1 MCFSDCF
8 SLKKLIIISPHFPPS
23 NLTAVHR
30 ARIFTNHLSRFGWEP
45 IVLTVNKNF
54 YEEKLDFELT
64 TLIKPNLRIENV
76 TAFPVT
82 NIRLFGDI
90 GIRAFYQLYK
100 RALNLCR
107 TEKVDF
113 IYILIP
119 SFYTSL
125 LGRLIFSKLKIP
137 YGIDYIDPW
146 VHHFPGSNIL
156 FSRAWFST
164 KLANFLEPV
173 AVKKASLI
181 TGVSEDYYL
190 PIISRYKTL
199 SKNLISAAMPF
210 GVELNDHIVALNNVD
225 SSTKSRLVSLFKNSP
240 FFSKNGKIKLVY
252 AGALLPKSWSLLNQ
266 IFLSLTQESNSLDFE
281 FYFIGTGGAVEKI
294 AKKYPLWNKNIFEL
308 SSRIAYLDVL
318 RILDQTDGIFILG
331 SIESHYSPSKI
342 FQAILSKKPILAVL
356 HYNSSAIKILS
367 DSNTSCS
374 LLLDDETDISSFGIS
389 FITKLREFYLF
400 CNSFDSKKI
409 NLSVI
414 DEFTGESVTR
424 LLVNAINKSII

>member
-1 MCFSDCF
+1 MI
-8 SLKKLIIISPHFPPS
+8 SLRKIIIISPHFPPS

-30 ARIFTNHLSRFGWEP
+30 ARIFTNHLSRLGWEP
-45 IVLTVNKNF
+45 IVLTVNEKF
-54 YEEKLDFELT
+54 YEEKLDLELSN
-64 TLIKPNLRIENV
+64 LINPNLRIDSV

-82 NIRLFGDI
+82 KVRLFGDI
-90 GIRAFYQLYK
+90 GIRAFFQLYK
-100 RALNLCR
+100 RAINLCR

-125 LGRLIFSKLKIP
+125 LGRLIYSKLKIP

-146 VHHFPGSNIL
+146 VHDFPGSNIL

-164 KLANFLEPV
+164 KLANILEPI
-173 AVKKASLI
+173 AVKNAYLI

-190 PIISRYKTL
+190 PILSRYKTL
-199 SKNLISAAMPF
+199 SKNLVNAAMPF
-210 GVELNDHIVALNNVD
+210 GVEINDHIVALNKSD
-225 SSTKSRLVSLFKNSP
+225 SFIKSRLVSVFKNSP
-240 FFSKNGKIKLVY
+240 FYFKNGKIKLVY

-266 IFLSLTQESNSLDFE
+266 MFLSLSQESNSLDFE

-294 AKKYPLWNKNIFEL
+294 AKKYPLWNKYIFEI

-356 HYNSSAIKILS
+356 HYNSSVVNILS
-367 DSNTSCS
+367 ESNACCS
-374 LLLDDETDISSFGIS
+374 LLLNDESDISSFGTS
-389 FITKLREFYLF
+389 FLAKLKEFQLF
-400 CNSFDSKKI
+400 CNSFDSKNI

-414 DEFTGESVTR
+414 DKFTGESVTR
-424 LLVNAINKSII
+424 LLVNALNKSIL